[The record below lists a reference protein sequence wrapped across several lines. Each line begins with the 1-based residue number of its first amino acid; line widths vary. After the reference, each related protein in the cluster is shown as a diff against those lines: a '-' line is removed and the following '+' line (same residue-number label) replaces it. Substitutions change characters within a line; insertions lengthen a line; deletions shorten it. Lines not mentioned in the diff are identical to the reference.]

1 MASKNIS
8 LLNDLY
14 ITVTKIIH
22 DYFHSTGHDRFHEH
36 IKIADRIAQQSSA
49 IFQNE
54 SLHGRIHKHSPST
67 VTSSIKK
74 V

>member
-1 MASKNIS
+1 MI
-8 LLNDLY
+8 L
-14 ITVTKIIH
+14 H
-22 DYFHSTGHDRFHEH
+22 DYFYLTGHDRIHEH
-36 IKIADRIAQQSSA
+36 IKIADRIAQQSPN

-54 SLHGRIHKHSPST
+54 SLHRRIHKHSPST